1 MSAELYD
8 YEWISDASEEDA
20 TKFDVVEETIY
31 SHSEDSSFP
40 TTSSFLDSPS
50 KNSPAPFILSPIAP
64 ESVAT
69 TTDFDESSKDSSIRV
84 VSAVH
89 PEPEP
94 DPAPEANLNC
104 LSQANSE
111 SFPYLGRAFPTYPTC
126 ESKVRSGVSCNDI
139 LRSSAG
145 GPIKKRILIR
155 EGFRALT
162 DEGAFTPCSLCAGL
176 VRRIIVFFLG
186 SLLSSLW

>member
-111 SFPYLGRAFPTYPTC
+111 SFPNLGRAFPTYPTC